1 MPRTYKRGNYKP
13 KSELLQHLCSTHLN
27 DPDYMLF
34 QTALELTGAYGPN
47 FMREALRQYAEAVI
61 AMHNVKEAN
70 EFFGSLS
77 DMENK

>member
-1 MPRTYKRGNYKP
+1 
-13 KSELLQHLCSTHLN
+13 
-27 DPDYMLF
+27 
-34 QTALELTGAYGPN
+34 
-47 FMREALRQYAEAVI
+47 MREALRQYAEAVI